1 MDEGDGS
8 GDDEAAAARGVPGAV
23 APQGYETDAMSS
35 GDPAA
40 LIGRFV
46 LFKWT
51 GKPLRL
57 GEFGWY
63 FGGVAA
69 VVIAVQRQRDVGV
82 THQVTYRNS
91 ERDNCLPYRTG
102 YRRRAAELQYPLGLA
117 SDIRGADLNWVM
129 LAARDAA

>member
-91 ERDNCLPYRTG
+91 ERNNCLPYRTG